1 MKSRKLGIGLLL
13 IIAITVTTGSFAY
26 WRSGINDANGTSSAT
41 VTIGS
46 GEQITT
52 SLNVA
57 DNDQTATTLVP
68 LEGGHTGT
76 TSMTFTIPFQ
86 WVETTT
92 NTISAHNGTLAILE
106 DYTLVSI
113 STGLD
118 TMTDDTIIDN
128 MFTITVTL
136 ETAVGGTVT
145 LLADLVEGV
154 EYNIIVDVEFTSEPV
169 DQTQYD
175 LVADSTLKIDLTL
188 SVVAD

>member
-76 TSMTFTIPFQ
+76 TSMAFTIPFQ

-136 ETAVGGTVT
+136 ENAVGGTVT